1 MNTLSDITNIENDT
15 EVIFVHALNIK
26 YSLVCVKPF
35 PKKAGYFNFSR
46 QLFSEIRKCI
56 VGCIF
61 NSVKYPVLIKVN
73 TYITPTIVK
82 FSFVFPKC
90 KHAE

>member
-46 QLFSEIRKCI
+46 QLFRK
-56 VGCIF
+56 F
-61 NSVKYPVLIKVN
+61 ENVLWVAFLI
-73 TYITPTIVK
+73 P
-82 FSFVFPKC
+82 
-90 KHAE
+90 